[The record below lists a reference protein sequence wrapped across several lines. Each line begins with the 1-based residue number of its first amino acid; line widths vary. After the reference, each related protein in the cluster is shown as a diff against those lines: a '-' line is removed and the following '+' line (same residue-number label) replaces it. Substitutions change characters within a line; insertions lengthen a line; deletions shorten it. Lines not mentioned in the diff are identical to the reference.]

1 MKFLSAYILRSSV
14 IVTTLISYSICAQ
27 WQTVGPYGGAMHAL
41 ELNNNKLFIGTN
53 NGAFSLNSGDS
64 IWNSANNGIEKKPVN
79 MFTVRN
85 NVLLAG
91 LSGHGV
97 YSTTNNGLTWNL
109 ASAGLTSY
117 SLMTLFNATSGL
129 FVGTADGVFYSTNN
143 GTQWTLR
150 NNGIPANYYIYC
162 MEQMGDTIFGGS
174 YGLGLYF
181 TNDNGLNWNI
191 VSGGFPPNTFVYDL
205 YKDGNNLFA
214 GTSAGV
220 YKSIDRG
227 LNWNLSNSGFPAGMW
242 AKCFAGI
249 QGYIFAGTY
258 SEGILV
264 STDGGVTWNFSN
276 NGIPD
281 LPIQSG
287 LPHNFPSVEDLKV
300 FDNKILASTWFGAYV
315 SYNNGNSWSELNN
328 EIIATNIS
336 SLACNSN
343 HVIAGEFQ
351 IGIYR
356 QTFGSDLWQRK
367 NSGLTSVSVLDMT
380 SMGDVFYAAVQ
391 NKRVF
396 VSADNGNNWSWAG
409 TGLNSDV
416 SYLEADSIRALAITT
431 GGPFNPGGLYQTSD
445 TGNTWIPIPT
455 GFGGKTCVQ
464 IDFNNIYVG
473 CYQGKIFK
481 TNNNGQSWLDISYNL
496 PSEKIN
502 KILIKG
508 SQIFV
513 ALDGLGLYKKHS
525 SDTTWIYLNNGIT
538 NDTIKDLIYC
548 NNVLY
553 AATWGGGV
561 FNSYDSGHTWA
572 TMNAG
577 LTNLHLRKFTCYGN
591 QLFAATDA
599 GVFQYDFTMQ
609 IKLLKTT
616 ELIKIH
622 PNPAEG
628 GFFISLLNE
637 NPNCAKSIK
646 ILVYSLTG
654 TKSLE
659 KEILVNDRYYFDFS
673 GYLNPGI
680 YKVEVICNSRKET
693 FKLIVL

>member
-1 MKFLSAYILRSSV
+1 MKFLSAYILRSSSV

-129 FVGTADGVFYSTNN
+129 FVGTADGVFYSTNS

-242 AKCFAGI
+242 AKCFAGL

-351 IGIYR
+351 TGIYR

-431 GGPFNPGGLYQTSD
+431 GGTFNPGGLYQTSD

-577 LTNLHLRKFTCYGN
+577 LTNLHLRKFTCSGN

-599 GVFQYDFTMQ
+599 GVFQYDFT
-609 IKLLKTT
+609 
-616 ELIKIH
+616 
-622 PNPAEG
+622 
-628 GFFISLLNE
+628 
-637 NPNCAKSIK
+637 
-646 ILVYSLTG
+646 
-654 TKSLE
+654 
-659 KEILVNDRYYFDFS
+659 
-673 GYLNPGI
+673 
-680 YKVEVICNSRKET
+680 
-693 FKLIVL
+693 